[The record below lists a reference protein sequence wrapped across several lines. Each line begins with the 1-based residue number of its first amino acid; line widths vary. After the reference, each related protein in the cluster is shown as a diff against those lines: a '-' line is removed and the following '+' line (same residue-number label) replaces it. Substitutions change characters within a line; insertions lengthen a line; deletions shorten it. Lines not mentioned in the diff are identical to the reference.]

1 MNRIPWGARQ
11 SLSAV
16 LAAAAWL
23 LVAGPSASQGLAESW
38 VGTWASSAQLADPS
52 QAEPPAGFPD
62 TTLRQI
68 VRVSIGGSRVRV
80 RFSNAFGTTPL
91 TLTKA
96 HVALSVGGGATRPG
110 SDRALTFAGRASV
123 TVPPGALMV
132 SDPLE
137 FELRALADVA
147 VTVHLK
153 GAPREITAHPGS
165 RTTSYL
171 QAGDAVTATEL
182 AAPVK
187 VDHWYF
193 LNGIDVVP
201 TGLAAAV
208 AVLGDSITDGRGST
222 TNGND
227 RWTDHLA
234 RRLQSDERT
243 KGIGVLNQ
251 GIGGN
256 RLLRDGLGPNALAR
270 LDRDVLA
277 QTGVRFLIVLL
288 GVNDI
293 GTRKAA
299 SERGEPA
306 ASVEDMIGAYEQII
320 LRART
325 HGIRVYGATI
335 PPFEGFEAYFTAET
349 EAHRQAVNAWIRT
362 SGRFDGLVDFDAAL
376 RDPER
381 PSRLRTEADG
391 GDHLHPGPAGYRLM
405 GDAVDLGLF
414 DLRPG
419 GGP

>member
-1 MNRIPWGARQ
+1 MRALLCALAW
-11 SLSAV
+11 LSAAV
-16 LAAAAWL
+16 PA
-23 LVAGPSASQGLAESW
+23 PSQDQAERW
-38 VGTWASSAQLADPS
+38 VGTWASSAQLADPA
-52 QAEPPAGFPD
+52 QAGPTAGFPD
-62 TTLRQI
+62 TTLRQC

-96 HVALSVGGGATRPG
+96 HVALSAGGGAIRPET
-110 SDRALTFAGRASV
+110 DRPLTFGGRASV

-132 SDPLE
+132 SDALE
-137 FELRALADVA
+137 FELRPLSEVA

-153 GAPREITAHPGS
+153 GAPKEITAHPGS

-171 QAGDAVTATEL
+171 RAGDAVAAIEL
-182 AAPVK
+182 AASVK

-193 LNGIDVVP
+193 LNGIDV
-201 TGLAAAV
+201 LAGSAWAAV

-243 KGIGVLNQ
+243 RGIGVLNQ

-335 PPFEGFEAYFTAET
+335 SPFDGFAPYFTAEA
-349 EAHRQAVNAWIRT
+349 EAARQAINTWIRT
-362 SGRFDGLVDFDAAL
+362 SGRFDGVVEFDGAL
-376 RDPER
+376 RDLEW
-381 PSRLRTEADG
+381 PSRLRAEADG

-405 GDAVDLGLF
+405 GEAVDLGLF
-414 DLRPG
+414 DLPAGGRP
-419 GGP
+419 